1 MEPGSLSSRART
13 PAWSRFAV
21 TIIPVGAASLMSW
34 IGRPFFHLADIAMLH
49 LLAVLLVASRSSRG
63 PSLFA
68 AFLSVAMFDFLF
80 VPPSFTLD
88 VEDARYGVTFAVMLI
103 VGLTV
108 STLTVRLRRRAD
120 EAREREHRTAA
131 LHEMTQQ
138 ARVAAE
144 TERTRSAFLSAVSHD
159 LRTPL
164 ASIAGSAGALL
175 EPGSSLGEKGRRE
188 LLLTIRD
195 ESARMERM
203 VRNLL
208 ELTRLE
214 AGSVEPRREWFP
226 VDELVAS
233 ALGRVEPLLGG
244 RPIRLELAPDLPLV
258 PVDGT
263 LFEGL
268 LVNLLENAGRHTPPG
283 RPIEIRAGVV
293 DGNLVLEVA
302 DRGPGLPAGEEQ
314 RIFERFRRS
323 NLAEEGF
330 GLGLTV
336 CEAIVRVHGGTIE
349 ASNRDGGGA
358 VFRVHLPIIGTP
370 PSLEMP
376 EPREVHAP

>member
-1 MEPGSLSSRART
+1 MEPGLSK
-13 PAWSRFAV
+13 PAWMRYAATLV
-21 TIIPVGAASLMSW
+21 PVGAASLLSW
-34 IGRPFFHLADIAMLH
+34 IGRPLFHLADIAMLH
-49 LLAVLLVASRSSRG
+49 LLAVLVVASRTSRG

-68 AFLSVAMFDFLF
+68 AFLSVATFDFLF

-88 VEDARYGVTFAVMLI
+88 VEDARYAVTFAVMLI

-108 STLTVRLRRRAD
+108 STLTVRLRRRAE
-120 EAREREHRTAA
+120 EAQEREQRTAA

-138 ARVAAE
+138 ARVVAE
-144 TERTRSAFLSAVSHD
+144 TERTRNAFLSAVSHD

-175 EPGSSLGEKGRRE
+175 EPGLSLGEEGRRE

-203 VRNLL
+203 VRDLL
-208 ELTRLE
+208 GLTRLE
-214 AGSVEPRREWFP
+214 AGGVEPRREWFP

-233 ALGRVEPLLGG
+233 ALGRVEPLLGE

-268 LVNLLENAGRHTPPG
+268 LVNLLENAARHTPPG
-283 RPIEIRAGVV
+283 TPIEIRAVVV
-293 DGNLVLEVA
+293 DGTLVLEVA
-302 DRGPGLPAGEEQ
+302 DRGPGLPPGEER

-323 NLAEEGF
+323 NAAGGGF

-336 CEAIVRVHGGTIE
+336 CEAIARVHGGTIE
-349 ASNRDGGGA
+349 AASREGGGA
-358 VFRVHLPIIGTP
+358 VFRVRLPLVGTP
-370 PSLEMP
+370 PSLELP
-376 EPREVHAP
+376 VHSR

>member
-1 MEPGSLSSRART
+1 
-13 PAWSRFAV
+13 
-21 TIIPVGAASLMSW
+21 MSW

>member
-1 MEPGSLSSRART
+1 MTSARARVS
-13 PAWSRFAV
+13 AWMRYGA
-21 TIIPVGAASLMSW
+21 TLIPVGAASLVSW
-34 IGRPFFHLADIAMLH
+34 LGRPFFHLADIAMLH
-49 LLAVLLVASRSSRG
+49 LLAVLVVASRNSRG

-68 AFLSVAMFDFLF
+68 AFLSVATFDFLF

-103 VGLTV
+103 VALTV
-108 STLTVRLRRRAD
+108 STLTVRLRRRAE
-120 EAREREHRTAA
+120 EAREREQRTAA

-175 EPGSSLGEKGRRE
+175 EPGSSVAEEDRHE

-195 ESARMERM
+195 ESGRMERM

-214 AGSVEPRREWFP
+214 AGGVEPRREWFP

-233 ALGRVEPLLGG
+233 ALGRVEPLLGE
-244 RPIRLELAPDLPLV
+244 RPIRLELAADLPLV
-258 PVDGT
+258 LVDGT

-268 LVNLLENAGRHTPPG
+268 LVNLLENAARHTPPG
-283 RPIEIRAGVV
+283 TPIEIRAEVV
-293 DGNLVLEVA
+293 DGALMVEVA
-302 DRGPGLPAGEEQ
+302 DRGPGLPPGEER

-323 NLAEEGF
+323 NAAGGGF

-336 CEAIVRVHGGTIE
+336 CEAIVRVHGGTI
-349 ASNRDGGGA
+349 AAVNRESGGA
-358 VFRVHLPIIGTP
+358 SFRICLPLIGTP
-370 PSLEMP
+370 PSLEIP
-376 EPREVHAP
+376 EAREVLAP